1 MPFANLSGDP
11 EQDYFADGMVEEIV
25 GALSRYRSIFV
36 IGSGSTLTFKGKSVT
51 PQDVGRLLGVRYVL
65 EGSVRK
71 SGGRV
76 RIAVNLID
84 ASDGAQFW
92 ADRFED
98 KLDDVFELQDRVALG
113 VAGKIEPT
121 VQQAEIRRVSRL
133 PTENMSSYD
142 LYLRALPL
150 YQTFTPAETL
160 KARDLLERAIALDPD
175 FGPALAAAA
184 ACQNVL
190 VNFGWSDDPE
200 RDRRRGANRPNGRSA
215 SEAMTPSCFRLPP
228 PR

>member
-1 MPFANLSGDP
+1 M
-11 EQDYFADGMVEEIV
+11 
-25 GALSRYRSIFV
+25 
-36 IGSGSTLTFKGKSVT
+36 
-51 PQDVGRLLGVRYVL
+51 
-65 EGSVRK
+65 
-71 SGGRV
+71 

-84 ASDGAQFW
+84 ASDGAQVW
-92 ADRFED
+92 ADRFDD

-121 VQQAEIRRVSRL
+121 VQQAEIRRVSGS
-133 PTENMSSYD
+133 PTENMGSYD

-150 YQTFTPAETL
+150 YQTFMPAETL

-184 ACQNVL
+184 ACHNVI

-200 RDRRRGANRPNGRSA
+200 RDRGEAPNWPSGRSA